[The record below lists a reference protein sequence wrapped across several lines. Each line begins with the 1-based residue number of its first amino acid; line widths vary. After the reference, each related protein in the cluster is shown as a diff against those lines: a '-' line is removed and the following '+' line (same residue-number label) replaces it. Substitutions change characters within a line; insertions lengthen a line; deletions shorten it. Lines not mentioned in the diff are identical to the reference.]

1 MGEVYVVTSGKGGVG
16 KTTVAANIGIG
27 LSLSGKSVILI
38 DTDIGLRNLDIAVG
52 LENEIVYDIVDVIND
67 DCDLKQAVVVNKNQ
81 KGLAILPA
89 AQTKRAEDI
98 TKEKMISL
106 CNDLKEIFDYVI
118 IDCPAGVDYGFEIA
132 CAGADK
138 AIVVTTPDLSS
149 MRDADKAI
157 ERLYELGK
165 DKIKLVVNK
174 IYPKL
179 MGKELPYVD
188 EVLEYLRVNLLGVI
202 PQDLKLVTSNV
213 KSDAVITDEKSL
225 SGEAMRNIV
234 KRIEGK
240 YVPILDFDDKRKMRK
255 FYK

>member
-1 MGEVYVVTSGKGGVG
+1 MGKIYVITSGKGGVG

-27 LSLSGKSVILI
+27 LSLKGNSFILI

-52 LENEIVYDIVDVIND
+52 LENEIVYDVVDVLNG

-89 AQTKRAEDI
+89 AQTKSSNDI
-98 TKEKMISL
+98 TKEEMIKL
-106 CNDLKEIFDYVI
+106 CNELKSIFDYVI
-118 IDCPAGVDYGFEIA
+118 IDSPAGVDYGFEIA
-132 CAGADK
+132 CAPCDK
-138 AIVVTTPDLSS
+138 AIVVTTPDLSA
-149 MRDADKAI
+149 MRDADRAI

-165 DKIKLVVNK
+165 EDIKLVVNK

-202 PQDLKLVTSNV
+202 PEDLKLVTSNV
-213 KSDAVITDEKSL
+213 KSKAVITNEKSL
-225 SGEAMRNIV
+225 AGEALRNIV
-234 KRIEGK
+234 KRIEGEHIP
-240 YVPILDFDDKRKMRK
+240 VIDFDNKRKMKK
-255 FYK
+255 FL

>member
-27 LSLSGKSVILI
+27 LSLAGKSVILI

-52 LENEIVYDIVDVIND
+52 LENEIVYDIVDVING

-89 AQTKRAEDI
+89 AQTKRSEDI
-98 TKEKMISL
+98 TKDKMEKL
-106 CNDLKEIFDYVI
+106 CNDLKSIFDYVI

-132 CAGADK
+132 CAPADK
-138 AIVVTTPDLSS
+138 VIVVTTPDLSS

-165 DKIKLVVNK
+165 EDIKLIVNK
-174 IYPKL
+174 IYPNL

-202 PQDLKLVTSNV
+202 PEDLKLVTSNV
-213 KSDAVITDEKSL
+213 KSKAVITDEKSL
-225 SGEAMRNIV
+225 SGEALRNIV
-234 KRIEGK
+234 KRIEGE
-240 YVPILDFDDKRKMRK
+240 YVPVIDFKNKRKMRK
-255 FYK
+255 FS